1 MKKIPENENL
11 NKRVNIAEKNLNFNK
26 LQKDL
31 LLIELAQLR
40 SLIARVSNR
49 KHIKI
54 LTPKKM
60 LNRLPIALAQVK
72 TGNTCENVLND
83 IRQIIYSL

>member
-1 MKKIPENENL
+1 
-11 NKRVNIAEKNLNFNK
+11 
-26 LQKDL
+26 
-31 LLIELAQLR
+31 
-40 SLIARVSNR
+40 
-49 KHIKI
+49 
-54 LTPKKM
+54 M